1 MVGQLMRRRWI
12 VLGAAAA
19 VLAVGVA
26 AGLAASSAPPLGGGL
41 ARDLLGPRMARA
53 EVVVVEGGVV
63 HDYRVD
69 QGRVVVNR
77 LTDLLIREP
86 DGTLQSVPVSPS
98 ARVTL
103 NARPAQIGQ
112 VRRGMA
118 VLTLRDGNSPA
129 TVVRVRGVFR

>member
-103 NARPAQIGQ
+103 NALPAQIGQ